1 MFGVSNRSSVCWA
14 AREPTD
20 ATANR
25 FTVCGLP
32 RDRQGTGRDRKERDR
47 QGTGKSW
54 FVTVWQLDVI
64 GRSTVSL
71 APL

>member
-1 MFGVSNRSSVCWA
+1 MM
-14 AREPTD
+14 ARVQND
-20 ATANR
+20 
-25 FTVCGLP
+25 G
-32 RDRQGTGRDRKERDR
+32 QGTGRDRKERDR